1 MTDTTSSGS
10 PVREAPL
17 GPDGEVEIFLTSN
30 ELRLR
35 GTDEDRVVVRARDGS
50 DLEREVSLE
59 AGPSAVRIRD
69 AHSTRLRIGPLVVH
83 TGRAPDLDIDVPRT
97 ARLSVRTL
105 SGDVVALGVGG
116 ASRWATAS
124 GDLRIQA
131 DAGPLSVESM
141 SGDVTIDASVAIELT
156 ARSVSGELRL
166 RAPRLLRLEASTT
179 SGDVDVDADLSEGET
194 GAISSVSGDVRLAMG
209 ADLRLDA
216 KTVTGDVRASVPH
229 RAEGGR
235 GHRTLIVGD
244 GRAHVSVRTM
254 SGDVLLRD
262 RSPRGSSV
270 PDSAEAP
277 TPPAGPVPEPQT
289 APIAPIP
296 PFPPTPPEP
305 VEPPLLVAEAEAAL
319 NLVRPDT
326 AGPVLG
332 DAGSTDRREAARLEV
347 LRALERGELDVDAA
361 SRRLEALESA
371 GPRSFRGWC

>member
-1 MTDTTSSGS
+1 MTDITSSSS
-10 PVREAPL
+10 PVREAQLAP
-17 GPDGEVEIFLTSN
+17 GGEVEVLLTSN
-30 ELRLR
+30 ELRVR
-35 GTDEDRVVVRARDGS
+35 GTDGDRVVVRARDGG
-50 DLEREVSLE
+50 DLESEVTID
-59 AGPSAVRIRD
+59 AGPAAVQIRD
-69 AHSTRLRIGPLVVH
+69 VGATRLRIGRLLMR
-83 TGRAPDLDIDVPRT
+83 TGRSPALDVDVPRT

-105 SGDVVALGVGG
+105 SGDVVALGIGG

-141 SGDVTIDASVAIELT
+141 SGDVTIEASVALELT
-156 ARSVSGELRL
+156 ARSVSGELRV
-166 RAPRLLRLEASTT
+166 RAPRLLRLDASTT

-194 GAISSVSGDVRLAMG
+194 GTISSVSGDVRLALG
-209 ADLRLDA
+209 GDLRLDA

-235 GHRTLIVGD
+235 GHRTLILGD

-254 SGDVLLRD
+254 SGDVVLRE

-270 PDSAEAP
+270 PDPAEAP
-277 TPPAGPVPEPQT
+277 VPPAAPVPPEPQT
-289 APIAPIP
+289 RPIP
-296 PFPPTPPEP
+296 PIPPTPPRP
-305 VEPPLLVAEAEAAL
+305 VEPPVLVAEAEAAL

-326 AGPVLG
+326 AGPVSG

-347 LRALERGELDVDAA
+347 LRALERGELDVEAA

>member
-35 GTDEDRVVVRARDGS
+35 GTDGDRVVVRARDGS
-50 DLEREVSLE
+50 DLEREVSVE

-69 AHSTRLRIGPLVVH
+69 AHSTRLRIGPLVMH

-105 SGDVVALGVGG
+105 SGDVVALGIGG
-116 ASRWATAS
+116 ASHWATAS
-124 GDLRIQA
+124 GELRIQA

-141 SGDVTIDASVAIELT
+141 SGDVTIDASVALELS
-156 ARSVSGELRL
+156 ARSVSGELRV
-166 RAPRLLRLEASTT
+166 RAPRLLRLDASTT

-194 GAISSVSGDVRLAMG
+194 GSISSVSGDVRLAMG
-209 ADLRLDA
+209 GDLRLDA

-254 SGDVLLRD
+254 SGDIFLRD
-262 RSPRGSSV
+262 RSPRGTSL
-270 PDSAEAP
+270 PDPVEAP
-277 TPPAGPVPEPQT
+277 APPAAPAPAGAPAPLEPQT
-289 APIAPIP
+289 APPVP
-296 PFPPTPPEP
+296 PRP
-305 VEPPLLVAEAEAAL
+305 VEPPVLVAEAEAAP

-332 DAGSTDRREAARLEV
+332 DAGSTDRRESARLEV
-347 LRALERGELDVDAA
+347 LRALERGELDVDTA